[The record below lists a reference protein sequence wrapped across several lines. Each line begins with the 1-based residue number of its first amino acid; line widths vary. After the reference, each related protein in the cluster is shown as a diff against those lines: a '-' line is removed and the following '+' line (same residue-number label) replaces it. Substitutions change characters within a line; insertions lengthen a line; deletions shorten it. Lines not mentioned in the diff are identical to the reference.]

1 MAEEKDQEEMCV
13 CVCGGGIHLSVV
25 TDSLDEAKKMTIC
38 GYIDTY
44 SVHNM

>member
-1 MAEEKDQEEMCV
+1 MCV
-13 CVCGGGIHLSVV
+13 GGGIHLSVV